1 MDDAR
6 HELARIYEIAM
17 CPEKLTIPVE
27 SGVESIRITLS
38 LLLIPQNLQLTRRD
52 SEQMIRC

>member
-27 SGVESIRITLS
+27 SGVESITITLS

-52 SEQMIRC
+52 SEQMK

>member
-6 HELARIYEIAM
+6 HELASKYEIAM

-27 SGVESIRITLS
+27 SEFESIRITLS

-52 SEQMIRC
+52 SEQMK

>member
-6 HELARIYEIAM
+6 HELASKYEIAM

-38 LLLIPQNLQLTRRD
+38 LLLIPQNLQLARRD